1 MVVLPERVE
10 VVALLLA
17 MVDSV
22 VVEGLWA
29 VVVVVLRRLACA
41 DSRRVDFRRG
51 VSGDGWSG
59 RVFSLMRVLERRR

>member
-17 MVDSV
+17 VVDS

-29 VVVVVLRRLACA
+29 VVVVVLRRLAWA
-41 DSRRVDFRRG
+41 DCRRVDFRRG

-59 RVFSLMRVLERRR
+59 RAFSLMRVLERRR